1 MDENKIKL
9 GLFITF
15 FLIETIIIIYYY
27 KAMENVGE
35 LIAYTKLNE
44 KLDIELTRSF
54 DIGKFDIT
62 EESVKLDAVNLIP
75 EDAFY
80 ISV

>member
-35 LIAYTKLNE
+35 LIMYTKLNE
-44 KLDIELTRSF
+44 QLDIELTMSF
-54 DIGKFDIT
+54 DITKFDIT

>member
-15 FLIETIIIIYYY
+15 FLIETIIIVYYY
-27 KAMENVGE
+27 KAMGKIGE
-35 LIAYTKLNE
+35 LIMYTKLNE
-44 KLDIELTRSF
+44 QLDIELTTSF
-54 DIGKFDIT
+54 DITSFDIT
-62 EESVKLDAVNLIP
+62 EESVELDVVNLVP

-80 ISV
+80 LSV

>member
-27 KAMENVGE
+27 KAMEKIGE
-35 LIAYTKLNE
+35 LIMYTKLKE
-44 KLDIELTRSF
+44 KNDIELTTS
-54 DIGKFDIT
+54 FDIT
-62 EESVKLDAVNLIP
+62 EESVQLDVVNLLP

>member
-27 KAMENVGE
+27 KAMEKVGE
-35 LIAYTKLNE
+35 RITYTKLNE
-44 KLDIELTRSF
+44 QLDIELTTSF
-54 DIGKFDIT
+54 DITSFDIT
-62 EESVKLDAVNLIP
+62 EESVQLDVVNLIP